1 MHTFKFSVSVT
12 FMLTVGVTFGLVVI
26 VVVIDVSNGPVIVSL
41 DVVGAVLVCPFIV
54 KIGSVSLPRSD
65 GSMVMVAARFLFS
78 LNIVLMV
85 VVDVGVIA
93 RNDLFP
99 E

>member
-26 VVVIDVSNGPVIVSL
+26 VVIDASDGAVIVSL
-41 DVVGAVLVCPFIV
+41 DVVLVCPFIV
-54 KIGSVSLPRSD
+54 KTGSVSLHRSD

-78 LNIVLMV
+78 LNILLMV